1 MVAGIPFGPHLSVPG
16 LSPVRGVGVEA
27 GWVAMRLVQLPLD
40 IAAGGVGQLT
50 GRFGRAVPGRH
61 ARRDEPPPPNA
72 AIPVLLVRGL
82 SDGASVVSPLR
93 RGLGDCGVGPI
104 TVVGYHAFSPDIRA
118 AARVLGDQVELA
130 CARSEARIVVLIGYS
145 LGGLIARYYVQR
157 LGGDAY
163 VPLVIT
169 LATPHGGTATALLA
183 PAHPLLRQLRP
194 GSGLL
199 TELAEPAA
207 GCRARFVAFYSDLD
221 EAVIPAT
228 SGLID
233 HPDLKARNVL
243 VPGVGHLTLPLH
255 QPVIDQVR
263 SLLTAAQQ
271 TTSAACRPQ
280 GDSPQRGGPVRH
292 GAARIARDSR
302 VETVDPGR

>member
-1 MVAGIPFGPHLSVPG
+1 M
-16 LSPVRGVGVEA
+16 GVEA
-27 GWVAMRLVQLPLD
+27 GWAVVRLVRLPLD

-50 GRFGRAVPGRH
+50 GRLGRALPRRPAGR
-61 ARRDEPPPPNA
+61 DGPPPTNA

-82 SDGASVVSPLR
+82 ADGASVVSPLQ

-104 TVVGYHAFSPDIRA
+104 TLVSYNAFSPDIRA
-118 AARVLGDQVELA
+118 AARVLGEQVELA
-130 CARSEARIVVLIGYS
+130 SARSEARIVVLIGYS

-199 TELAEPAA
+199 TELAEPAPE
-207 GCRARFVAFYSDLD
+207 CRARFVAFYSDLD

-228 SGLID
+228 RGRID
-233 HPDLKARNVL
+233 HPDLTARNVL

-280 GDSPQRGGPVRH
+280 GDSWRGGPVRH

-302 VETVDPGR
+302 VETEDPDR